1 MEKLI
6 GEKVNIAVFV
16 SGEGS
21 NLKNLIKF
29 SKKKNLIFLLKLLFQ
44 TILSQKVFYTQKR
57 LK

>member
-6 GEKVNIAVFV
+6 GEKVKIAVFV

-29 SKKKNLIFLLKLLFQ
+29 SKKKNLIFLLKWLFQ
-44 TILSQKVFYTQKR
+44 TILNQKVFCTQKR
-57 LK
+57 PK

>member
-29 SKKKNLIFLLKLLFQ
+29 SKKKNLTFQLKLLFQ
-44 TILSQKVFYTQKR
+44 TILSQNVFYTQKR

>member
-29 SKKKNLIFLLKLLFQ
+29 SKKKKSNFSVKIV
-44 TILSQKVFYTQKR
+44 I
-57 LK
+57 